1 VDRIC
6 DGSPDSSGCE
16 LVTKIKKSY
25 DRRWGT
31 FDGDLADELLQH
43 IRHALTE
50 ISTEDEIS
58 GYNELAEIEGIEKLS
73 PDDDVDC
80 WMHEALFDLVL
91 TRIVH
96 EEGD

>member
-1 VDRIC
+1 MATSLIAVATSLIA
-6 DGSPDSSGCE
+6 
-16 LVTKIKKSY
+16 VA
-25 DRRWGT
+25 RRPG
-31 FDGDLADELLQH
+31 
-43 IRHALTE
+43 
-50 ISTEDEIS
+50 ISTEDQIS